1 MKLSITFTILLFTF
15 YFLLSA
21 VIFAQAA
28 PEFLVS
34 WRAVGYVPPDYQ
46 GKILPNKNS
55 RVEMGFD
62 LIAQNKIADLSRYNI
77 SWFLGSKKVAS
88 GIGLKTFSL
97 NLNNSQNGLI
107 RITVSNYNGSDL
119 DHHFLLPLAEPE
131 VIIDTKTPLETLRN
145 QIHLALKNYLFE
157 ARPFFFNVRNLDEL
171 RFNWRINNALVSG
184 NPQNPEFLE
193 LNLTSQG
200 TPEESELNVSVGI
213 NNPANIL
220 ELGSRAMKFVVK

>member
-77 SWFLGSKKVAS
+77 SWFLDFEV
-88 GIGLKTFSL
+88 
-97 NLNNSQNGLI
+97 NNSICKNWDI
-107 RITVSNYNGSDL
+107 VFCYD
-119 DHHFLLPLAEPE
+119 FLLRDVSCFYP
-131 VIIDTKTPLETLRN
+131 
-145 QIHLALKNYLFE
+145 H
-157 ARPFFFNVRNLDEL
+157 
-171 RFNWRINNALVSG
+171 INFSHCLYYWDD
-184 NPQNPEFLE
+184 P
-193 LNLTSQG
+193 
-200 TPEESELNVSVGI
+200 I
-213 NNPANIL
+213 
-220 ELGSRAMKFVVK
+220 